1 MRKKKDL
8 IEVVMSMM
16 MALGGVSIRLIAQS
30 QDIRRAFTL
39 DGYSIPDSANTIREM
54 VLRFASYVQ
63 KGVWECGEGGIIQIW
78 FFGIRHC
85 CHYHRW
91 GKGNETI
98 HNIHL
103 PALHGPPSPPGRD
116 ESLLLLTR
124 R

>member
-8 IEVVMSMM
+8 IELVMSMM

-63 KGVWECGEGGIIQIW
+63 KGGVNVVRGVLSKYGFVESDIAAITTDGAKVMRRYITFTYQLCMA
-78 FFGIRHC
+78 
-85 CHYHRW
+85 HRL
-91 GKGNETI
+91 
-98 HNIHL
+98 HL
-103 PALHGPPSPPGRD
+103 AVMKVFYY
-116 ESLLLLTR
+116 
-124 R
+124 